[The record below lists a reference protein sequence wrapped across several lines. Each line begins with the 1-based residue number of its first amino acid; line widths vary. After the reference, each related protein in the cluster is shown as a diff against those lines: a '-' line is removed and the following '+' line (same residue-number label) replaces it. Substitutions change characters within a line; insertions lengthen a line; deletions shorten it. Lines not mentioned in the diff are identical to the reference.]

1 METVGEDTNGVRLA
15 KLDIIMKELSNT
27 IKRID
32 ESNHNVKIQI
42 DAIQDGISKI
52 EEPQTEIKD
61 TILKVKNNIFL
72 LENI

>member
-32 ESNHNVKIQI
+32 ESNHNVKTQI
-42 DAIQDGISKI
+42 DAIQEGISKI

-72 LENI
+72 LDNI

>member
-52 EEPQTEIKD
+52 EEPQTEIRD

>member
-42 DAIQDGISKI
+42 DAIQDGRRTTNRNKRYNFKS
-52 EEPQTEIKD
+52 
-61 TILKVKNNIFL
+61 
-72 LENI
+72 